1 MPRRVVIPFFA
12 PVCDRLDPVA
22 LDVKSPIKSICCMV
36 WILGALL
43 MIATLDKIPD
53 PPAANPKHAQISA
66 SCLDKHSVA
75 ARTLCVSID
84 ALFHLPVR
92 IVVADA
98 VELLP
103 YSDQIVLV
111 ERAADSSPPLP
122 QS

>member
-1 MPRRVVIPFFA
+1 
-12 PVCDRLDPVA
+12 
-22 LDVKSPIKSICCMV
+22 MV

-53 PPAANPKHAQISA
+53 PPAAKPNHTELSA
-66 SCLDKHSVA
+66 SCLHEQSVA
-75 ARTLCVSID
+75 ADTVCVFID

-103 YSDQIVLV
+103 YNDRIVLV
-111 ERAADSSPPLP
+111 ERAADSSPPAP